1 MCKVIGIDVSKA
13 TLDIAFSGD
22 GGRWTALQVGND
34 AKGFAIIA
42 KHAGPDG
49 TVVMEASGP
58 YYLRLAMYL
67 HAKGIR
73 VCVENP
79 LSIKRY
85 SQMLLQRAKTDR
97 KDARTIAE
105 YGMVHSPQAW
115 EPGSDASMRIR
126 QAYSALEL
134 LQKQEHQTSRQ
145 LEAFESSGTL
155 SAALRKGMKAML
167 KDIGKRK
174 LAVEKLIDEMAET
187 AYGDT
192 LKRLVSIPGI
202 GRKTAVYLAA
212 VTDGFSRFD
221 NHRQLIAYVGLS
233 PRVFQ
238 SGTSVRGKGHI
249 CKMGSPQIRKLLY
262 LCSWTAKSCNGP
274 CQTMYQRLKG
284 KGKPEKVIKVAI
296 ANKLLKQA
304 FAIATG
310 QTEYQENYAQTICF

>member
-13 TLDIAFSGD
+13 TLDVAFVCD
-22 GGRWTALQVGND
+22 GSKWSSLQVSND
-34 AKGFAIIA
+34 TKGFIAIA
-42 KHAGPDG
+42 KYAGPDG

-67 HAKGIR
+67 HAKGTR

-79 LSIKRY
+79 LSIRRY

-105 YGMVHSPQAW
+105 YGMVHTPEAW
-115 EPGSDASMRIR
+115 EPASDSSMQIR

-145 LEAFESSGTL
+145 LEAFESSGIL
-155 SAALRKGMKAML
+155 NPPLRKAMTGML
-167 KDIGKRK
+167 KDIEKRK
-174 LAVEKLIDEMAET
+174 VVIEKMIDNLAET
-187 AYGDT
+187 AYGEI
-192 LKRLVSIPGI
+192 LKRLMSIPGI

-212 VTDGFSRFD
+212 LTDGFNRFED
-221 NHRQLIAYVGLS
+221 YKQLTAYVGLS

-249 CKMGSPQIRKLLY
+249 CKMGSPQMRKLLY
-262 LCSWTAKSCNGP
+262 LCSWTAKSCNTS
-274 CQTMYQRLKG
+274 CAAMYQRLKA

-310 QTEYQENYAQTICF
+310 QNEYQKNFSHSPCF